1 MELHFA
7 NPKLLL
13 LLWLVPAVSACW
25 YTMESRRE
33 QALARFMSP
42 TLQRTLRPASTR
54 KRFVAQ
60 LFCLT
65 LGLVFCMLA
74 AARPQWGQQ
83 EELVYQ
89 RGRDLMIALDV
100 SRSMLATDV
109 RPNRLERAKA
119 DIQDLVKELGG
130 DRAALLAFRRRAILL
145 CPLTTDYAYFRQALE
160 GAGPDSAPPGE
171 TDIGEAIR
179 EAMRAF
185 ETEGGA
191 HKAIILISDGEDLAG
206 GGRAAAEEA
215 AKRGIVIFTVGLGSR
230 DGAAI
235 PDAEQAS
242 AVATYRGEAIRT
254 RLDNQALH
262 EIAALTHGAYV
273 PVETAS
279 MTSTTLGTLYRD
291 HLRNITE
298 RDIEERLQRRYVER
312 FQWFLLPGFLCVLAA
327 AAFSRGRL
335 ARRARRTPADAPSFP
350 SSTVSLILLATLT
363 SHIVLAADTNA
374 PAQVSNTNTVA
385 TLDVPPGRSGARI
398 AQRFYERGEYAQAAH
413 AYRAAATGATED
425 AQRDYRY
432 NAAVAL
438 YHAGQYQEAAELL
451 RDLAEVDDA
460 DAARITSSLGASLFQ
475 AAGALQADDAK
486 ALELRADLTRKAA
499 DAFRRAARAAPEDT
513 DAARHA
519 ALALRQLDERKEAA
533 HIAKILTQYQ
543 SADAGKIA
551 SEMLRSQRSILAGIQ
566 DAATNAAPSR
576 IGQLEAL
583 SREQR
588 TNADR
593 WIALKGRLLDA
604 QIAAGTNAPVSNAEL
619 AQIIELTRDGM
630 LTTAQQLR
638 DLDPAAG
645 QKAMLTEATVYQ
657 LWKATAAYGDL
668 LAEDIRLQTNAIAS
682 LADESSGQSRRDGTV
697 AQQREARELTGLFV
711 ERFEQQVPEQQGDLG
726 VGPTPS
732 EMGTDANAA
741 AGSNQIDR
749 VRILDLASQASAAQN
764 LVLQTLGTNDLA
776 QAVAYQNHSLALLKE
791 IESLLPRSQSQNQ
804 QPQDQQQR
812 DQQQDKSDEQ
822 QESPPQETP
831 QDQEPQDNQDEQEQ
845 ASPADDAE
853 DETEDNEQDQ
863 AQAQEDA
870 LPPESERMLER
881 ALQREREHEA
891 KRRRQEFTPLSPV
904 ERDW

>member
-1 MELHFA
+1 M
-7 NPKLLL
+7 
-13 LLWLVPAVSACW
+13 
-25 YTMESRRE
+25 
-33 QALARFMSP
+33 
-42 TLQRTLRPASTR
+42 
-54 KRFVAQ
+54 
-60 LFCLT
+60 
-65 LGLVFCMLA
+65 
-74 AARPQWGQQ
+74 
-83 EELVYQ
+83 
-89 RGRDLMIALDV
+89 
-100 SRSMLATDV
+100 
-109 RPNRLERAKA
+109 
-119 DIQDLVKELGG
+119 
-130 DRAALLAFRRRAILL
+130 
-145 CPLTTDYAYFRQALE
+145 
-160 GAGPDSAPPGE
+160 
-171 TDIGEAIR
+171 
-179 EAMRAF
+179 
-185 ETEGGA
+185 
-191 HKAIILISDGEDLAG
+191 
-206 GGRAAAEEA
+206 
-215 AKRGIVIFTVGLGSR
+215 
-230 DGAAI
+230 
-235 PDAEQAS
+235 
-242 AVATYRGEAIRT
+242 
-254 RLDNQALH
+254 
-262 EIAALTHGAYV
+262 
-273 PVETAS
+273 
-279 MTSTTLGTLYRD
+279 
-291 HLRNITE
+291 
-298 RDIEERLQRRYVER
+298 
-312 FQWFLLPGFLCVLAA
+312 
-327 AAFSRGRL
+327 
-335 ARRARRTPADAPSFP
+335 
-350 SSTVSLILLATLT
+350 
-363 SHIVLAADTNA
+363 
-374 PAQVSNTNTVA
+374 
-385 TLDVPPGRSGARI
+385 
-398 AQRFYERGEYAQAAH
+398 
-413 AYRAAATGATED
+413 
-425 AQRDYRY
+425 
-432 NAAVAL
+432 
-438 YHAGQYQEAAELL
+438 
-451 RDLAEVDDA
+451 
-460 DAARITSSLGASLFQ
+460 
-475 AAGALQADDAK
+475 
-486 ALELRADLTRKAA
+486 
-499 DAFRRAARAAPEDT
+499 
-513 DAARHA
+513 
-519 ALALRQLDERKEAA
+519 
-533 HIAKILTQYQ
+533 
-543 SADAGKIA
+543 
-551 SEMLRSQRSILAGIQ
+551 
-566 DAATNAAPSR
+566 
-576 IGQLEAL
+576 
-583 SREQR
+583 
-588 TNADR
+588 
-593 WIALKGRLLDA
+593 
-604 QIAAGTNAPVSNAEL
+604 SNAEL